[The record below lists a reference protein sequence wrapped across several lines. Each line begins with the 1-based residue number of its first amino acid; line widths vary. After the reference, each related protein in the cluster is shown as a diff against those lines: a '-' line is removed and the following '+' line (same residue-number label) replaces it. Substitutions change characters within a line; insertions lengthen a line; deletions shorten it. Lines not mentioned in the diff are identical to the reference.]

1 MKQLKRFNSYAI
13 LTFNYL
19 CTLFMTAN
27 AYRYL
32 FIVAVIVVALVLK
45 QNAHLSLMSS
55 VQINPDP
62 WG

>member
-1 MKQLKRFNSYAI
+1 MKQLKRFISYVI

-19 CTLFMTAN
+19 CTLFMTVS

-45 QNAHLSLMSS
+45 QNTHLSLMSS
-55 VQINPDP
+55 VLTNPDP